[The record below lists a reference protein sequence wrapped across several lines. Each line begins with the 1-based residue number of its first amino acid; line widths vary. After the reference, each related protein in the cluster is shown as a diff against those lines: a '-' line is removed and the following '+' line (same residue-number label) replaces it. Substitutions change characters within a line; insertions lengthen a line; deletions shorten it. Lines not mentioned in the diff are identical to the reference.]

1 MALTAGATRT
11 EHRFAHLF
19 TPLVIGAVSVK
30 NRIFSSGHD
39 TVLAHDGL
47 VTDALVAYH
56 EARARGGVGH
66 IVTQVAGVH
75 ETARY
80 TAHVLMATDDECIPG
95 FRRLADAVHAHGC
108 AVFGQLFHPGREIME
123 TDDGTTPVAY
133 APSAVPTERFRVTP
147 RALDEATV
155 VEIIDGYA
163 AAAARL
169 ERAGY
174 DGAEIVASHGYLP
187 AQFLNPLTNLRDDAW
202 GGDPERRARFL
213 RFVIRAVRDAVGPS
227 FAVGVRIS
235 VDERSFDGLES
246 EEVLR
251 ACTALHGAE
260 QPDYFSVV
268 AGSSASSAGSDHI
281 APPMTE
287 ENGYT
292 APLAARLRAVVDV
305 PVLVAGRINQPQEAE
320 MILARGQADACA
332 MTRALIADPELPN
345 KAMAGAL
352 EDIRACV
359 GCNQA
364 CIGHFHRGYPISC
377 IQHPETGRE
386 LTLGLRLRSSRPKRV
401 VVVGG
406 GPAGLKAAA
415 VAAEAGHDV
424 ALFEAAAR
432 LGGQVK
438 LAERLPGRAEFGG
451 VATNLEREARL
462 AGARLH
468 TGTPVDASAVLS
480 ERPDVVVVATGAR
493 PYRPP
498 IDVAGS
504 LPVVTAWELVQ
515 DVELLPRGHVVVAD
529 SQGDW
534 TGLGIARAIAAA
546 HRRVT
551 LYTSGYAAGERLQQY
566 VRDAMLADAARAR
579 ITVVPLCR
587 IYGVDDDTVYLQ
599 HTLTGEPVMHE
610 QAAALVLAHGGESV
624 DELTHEL
631 AGSGVAVLSA
641 GDCLAPRTVEEAVLD
656 GLRAGRA
663 VDGVAHGARQNE
675 EPGASLSRS
684 PVG

>member
-1 MALTAGATRT
+1 MAVTAGTN
-11 EHRFAHLF
+11 RFEHLF
-19 TPLVIGAVSVK
+19 SPLAIGSTTVK

-39 TVLAHDGL
+39 TVLAQDGR

-80 TAHVLMATDDECIPG
+80 TSHVLMTTSDDCIPG

-147 RALDEATV
+147 RVLDEQTI

-163 AAAARL
+163 TAAARL

-202 GGDPERRARFL
+202 GGDPERRLRFL
-213 RFVIRAVRDAVGPS
+213 RSVLAAVRDVVSPS
-227 FAVGVRIS
+227 FVVGLRIS
-235 VDERSFDGLES
+235 IDERSFDGMGREDALW
-246 EEVLR
+246 
-251 ACTALHGAE
+251 ACTVLSGVAR
-260 QPDYFSVV
+260 PDYFSVV
-268 AGSSASSAGSDHI
+268 AGSSATHAGSDHI

-287 ENGYT
+287 QNGYT
-292 APLAARLRAVVDV
+292 APLAAALRAVVDV
-305 PVLVAGRINQPQEAE
+305 PVFVAGRINQPQDAE
-320 MILARGQADACA
+320 LILARGQADACA

-345 KAMAGAL
+345 KAMTGRL
-352 EDIRACV
+352 DDIRACV

-386 LTLGLRLRSSRPKRV
+386 LTFGPRARTRRPRRV
-401 VVVGG
+401 MVVGG

-424 ALFEAAAR
+424 ALFEAASR
-432 LGGQVK
+432 VGGQVR

-451 VATNLEREARL
+451 VAINLEREARL
-462 AGARLH
+462 AGARLI
-468 TGTPVDASAVLS
+468 TGTAVDAAAVRS
-480 ERPDVVVVATGAR
+480 DRPDVVILATGAR
-493 PYRPP
+493 AHRPP
-498 IDVAGS
+498 LDVAGT
-504 LPVVTAWELVQ
+504 LPVFSAWDVVT
-515 DVELLPRGHVVVAD
+515 DVDMLPRGRVVVAD

-546 HRRVT
+546 RRRVT
-551 LYTSGYAAGERLQQY
+551 LCTTGYAAGERLQQY
-566 VRDAMLADAARAR
+566 VRDAELAGAARAHV
-579 ITVVPLCR
+579 TVVPLLR
-587 IYGVDDDTVYLQ
+587 VYGVDDDTAYFQ
-599 HTLTGEPVMHE
+599 HTLTGEPVMLD
-610 QAAALVLAHGGESV
+610 QAAALVLAQGAAPV
-624 DELTHEL
+624 DDLARELT
-631 AGSGVAVLSA
+631 GSGVALLVA
-641 GDCLAPRTVEEAVLD
+641 GDCVAPRTVEEAVLD
-656 GLRAGRA
+656 GLRAGLA
-663 VDGVAHGARQNE
+663 VDTVAGGAAPDR
-675 EPGASLSRS
+675 EPVATAR
-684 PVG
+684 